1 MEEKVE
7 VKSKSKV
14 VAFLL
19 AFLFGMIGIHNFYL
33 GRWKKGFI
41 QFFFVVLTFGAGLFL
56 TIPWAWLEGLLI
68 LIGKY
73 KLTQEQKPD
82 DVDIESDDTKEKTN
96 PMKEYF
102 ITAGLMVSLLLLV
115 PITSGMILVAAVLF
129 YFIVGGLWNVFTRF
143 FIRTILPL
151 YATVFSSGK
160 KFLIRF
166 SEYRLPATSERI
178 ELFKSTR
185 KLSMT
190 AIFVLLFAISL
201 IAQSNVPL
209 VAEGEGRDAVF
220 CADGTFEFD
229 AFFCDEYDESIEQVF
244 VPCNKDCILENTSV
258 IDRIMEAYTD
268 LRVFSIL
275 MFAPLITV
283 FVGPVIVLKFS
294 SLSIV
299 DKKTRSMSPI
309 GQKAN
314 DLTNV
319 VAGFGS
325 VVLFSQ
331 TAWKIST
338 SSIENGGIFE
348 GAVNT
353 ATIFIVTVVMLILIY
368 PLIWLPML
376 KFTKSLESHVVM
388 LDDQLVQKKGIE
400 IHELMY
406 ENNELR
412 IVPSHSST
420 MDFSRTTKID
430 SAPEHIDQ
438 NQSAAEDSVIVETPE
453 QIAIT
458 EDVQTESTVPE
469 VNTVA
474 QKTDDHGFEWLQ
486 YNGENYYRQVGS
498 NAEWTKY

>member
-1 MEEKVE
+1 MEEKFE

-19 AFLFGMIGIHNFYL
+19 AFLIGMIGTHNFYL
-33 GRWKKGFI
+33 GRWKKGFV
-41 QFFFVVLTFGAGLFL
+41 QFFIVVFTFGAGVLL
-56 TIPWAWLEGLLI
+56 TIPWAWFEGLLI

-73 KLTQEQKPD
+73 NLVREPKATGLNAEID
-82 DVDIESDDTKEKTN
+82 EEHEKIN
-96 PMKEYF
+96 SKKEYF
-102 ITAGLMVSLLLLV
+102 VTACLMVSLLLLV
-115 PITSGMILVAAVLF
+115 PFTSGTILVAAVLF
-129 YFIVGGLWNVFTRF
+129 YFIVGGLWNAFTRF

-209 VAEGEGRDAVF
+209 VAEGEGREAVY
-220 CADGTFEFD
+220 CEDGTIEFD
-229 AFFCDEYDESIEQVF
+229 AFYCDEYDESIEQVF
-244 VPCNKDCILENTSV
+244 DLCNKDCILENTSV
-258 IDRIMEAYTD
+258 LDRIMEAYTD
-268 LRVFSIL
+268 SRVLLIL
-275 MFAPLITV
+275 MIAPLITV

-338 SSIENGGIFE
+338 SSIENGGIVD
-348 GAVNT
+348 GALNT
-353 ATIFIVTVVMLILIY
+353 AAIFTVTVIMLIAIY

-376 KFTKSLESHVVM
+376 KFTKSLESHVMM

-412 IVPSHSST
+412 ILPSHQST
-420 MDFSRTTKID
+420 NE
-430 SAPEHIDQ
+430 SAQKEEIVSIGEHIDENQ
-438 NQSAAEDSVIVETPE
+438 NAENESVVEEQSQPLVV
-453 QIAIT
+453 T
-458 EDVQTESTVPE
+458 EEFHTISKVPDANTE
-469 VNTVA
+469 A
-474 QKTDDHGFEWLQ
+474 QKTDEHGFEWVQ
-486 YNGENYYRQVGS
+486 HNGENYYRQVGS
-498 NAEWTKY
+498 MSEWTKY